1 MEKIYDNKTMW
12 LINSIY
18 YFIIFAIGAFYLHHT
33 VCKNELLLFGLF
45 IGIAVCLFV
54 YFHKLENE
62 QKDKNDFWI
71 PATIVKWSLVVIVFI
86 AFCLTPVGKFLLID
100 PLISNDAKEAVWFII
115 IFSTIFGIVFRV
127 GGIRSKKITRK
138 ELVLKR
144 ELKGWFPLY
153 VITKY
158 YIIGVVTSIVLIII
172 VSSGITLLSYLF
184 GDNYQSLNLF
194 NSMGANL
201 VLIYFIGAIIISRK
215 AQFLRSM
222 ATVKNPLIGLML
234 IAIIFYC
241 ISAIRALL

>member
-1 MEKIYDNKTMW
+1 M
-12 LINSIY
+12 
-18 YFIIFAIGAFYLHHT
+18 
-33 VCKNELLLFGLF
+33 
-45 IGIAVCLFV
+45 
-54 YFHKLENE
+54 
-62 QKDKNDFWI
+62 
-71 PATIVKWSLVVIVFI
+71 
-86 AFCLTPVGKFLLID
+86 
-100 PLISNDAKEAVWFII
+100 
-115 IFSTIFGIVFRV
+115 
-127 GGIRSKKITRK
+127 
-138 ELVLKR
+138 LKR

-184 GDNYQSLNLF
+184 GDNDQSLNLF